1 MKPVSC
7 LHTDLQD
14 LAQLDEAQNCEDIS
28 ARLTTI
34 DISLQGLEITQ
45 QRQAHDPRLA
55 LTAIIQQQ
63 RLQHDLQRLA
73 FDVLGNQALIK
84 IDIGDNEPLP
94 EMLARLPPQL
104 VRLAQDYINQTPA
117 HAILAT
123 DDIDEST
130 YAQLVRLLM
139 TDDTISSGASQD
151 IP

>member
-7 LHTDLQD
+7 LRTDLQD

-34 DISLQGLEITQ
+34 DISLQGLEVTQ

-94 EMLARLPPQL
+94 DMLARLPPQL
-104 VRLAQDYINQTPA
+104 VRLAQDYINQAPA

-130 YAQLVRLLM
+130 YAQLVRLLT

-151 IP
+151 KP

>member
-1 MKPVSC
+1 MKPISC
-7 LHTDLQD
+7 LRTDLQD
-14 LAQLDEAQNCEDIS
+14 LAQLDEAQNCADIS

-34 DISLQGLEITQ
+34 DISLQGLEVTQ

-55 LTAIIQQQ
+55 LTAMIQQR

-84 IDIGDNEPLP
+84 IDMGDNEPLP

-104 VRLAQDYINQTPA
+104 IRLAQDYINQAPA

-123 DDIDEST
+123 DDIDESI
-130 YAQLVRLLM
+130 YGQLVRLLM

-151 IP
+151 IT